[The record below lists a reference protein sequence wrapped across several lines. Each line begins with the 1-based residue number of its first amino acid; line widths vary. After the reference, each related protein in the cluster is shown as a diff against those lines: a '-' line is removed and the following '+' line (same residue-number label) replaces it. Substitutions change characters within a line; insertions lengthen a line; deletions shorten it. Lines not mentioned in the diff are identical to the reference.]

1 MADKIKY
8 SKLTTTAASTSEEIA
23 PFAMAIHELLGLEV
37 AMRSLNKKGVRL
49 EKGKIVDTEY
59 TGPVLEQ
66 VLKENRAIRTVPT
79 SGLYAGMPVVV
90 VPIRDTEGHAVAAI
104 GVVDIVGSVELG
116 RVVSKK
122 PELVKQVQDCIKTR
136 VGLALF

>member
-8 SKLTTTAASTSEEIA
+8 SKIAISCTSPSEEIA
-23 PFAMAIHELLGLEV
+23 PFAMAIHELLGLEL
-37 AMRSLNKKGVRL
+37 AMRSLKKKGIRL
-49 EKGKIVDTEY
+49 EKGKIIDTEY

-66 VLKENRAIRTVPT
+66 VLKENKAIRTVPT
-79 SGLYAGMPVVV
+79 SGPYAGMPVVV
-90 VPIRDTEGHAVAAI
+90 VPIRDIEGQAVAAI
-104 GVVDIVGSVELG
+104 GVVDVVGSVELG
-116 RVVSKK
+116 RMVSKN